1 METSGKENQMF
12 GKRLSQYLGFQ
23 KVWLA
28 LIAAVGLARLG
39 LSLAGLRDST
49 VTFLSMTVVG
59 WAAILYYGV
68 AVHTRGFGSYKQL
81 LPLMIFQVVLV
92 QVIAVAGILVAIA
105 GFPNIYAAPEYSG
118 PPFARSP
125 NQWNHALAHLTI
137 GIAAPVLLGW
147 GVGSLVLLITKRV
160 ARRPAVA

>member
-1 METSGKENQMF
+1 MF

-23 KVWLA
+23 KVWLV

-39 LSLAGLRDST
+39 LSLAGLPDSAAR
-49 VTFLSMTVVG
+49 FLSMTVVG
-59 WAAILYYGV
+59 WAAVLYYGV

-92 QVIAVAGILVAIA
+92 QAIAVAGIVLAIA
-105 GFPNIYAAPEYSG
+105 SFPNIYAAPEYSG

-147 GVGSLVLLITKRV
+147 GVGSLVLLIAKRV
-160 ARRPAVA
+160 ARRPATA

>member
-1 METSGKENQMF
+1 MF
-12 GKRLSQYLGFQ
+12 GKRLSQFLRFQ

-28 LIAAVGLARLG
+28 LITAVGLGRLG
-39 LSLAGLRDST
+39 LPLAGLPDGP

-59 WAAILYYGV
+59 WAAVLYYGV

-81 LPLMIFQVVLV
+81 LPLMILQVVLV
-92 QVIAVAGILVAIA
+92 QAIAVAGILLAIA
-105 GFPNIYAAPEYSG
+105 GLPNIYAAPEYSG

-137 GIAAPVLLGW
+137 GIVAPVLLGW
-147 GVGSLVLLITKRV
+147 GVGSVVLLITKRV
-160 ARRPAVA
+160 GRRPAVA